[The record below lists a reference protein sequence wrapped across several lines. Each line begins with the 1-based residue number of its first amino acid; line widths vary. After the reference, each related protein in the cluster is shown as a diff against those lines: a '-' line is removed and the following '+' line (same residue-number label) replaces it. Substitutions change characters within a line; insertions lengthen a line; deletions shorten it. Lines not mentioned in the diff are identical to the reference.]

1 MQFIVGY
8 KKDEYPYILL
18 SGGST
23 LNRFIQN
30 SLITNIS
37 FTDLHSIMHYCISH
51 SRVLTY
57 DFLIKSKLFLTMS
70 GPRMRNPQSDDR
82 KGNNI

>member
-1 MQFIVGY
+1 MQFIVGH
-8 KKDEYPYILL
+8 KKDQVPYILEN
-18 SGGST
+18 GGST

-30 SLITNIS
+30 SLITQIS

-70 GPRMRNPQSDDR
+70 GPRMKDPEKPPIR
-82 KGNNI
+82 